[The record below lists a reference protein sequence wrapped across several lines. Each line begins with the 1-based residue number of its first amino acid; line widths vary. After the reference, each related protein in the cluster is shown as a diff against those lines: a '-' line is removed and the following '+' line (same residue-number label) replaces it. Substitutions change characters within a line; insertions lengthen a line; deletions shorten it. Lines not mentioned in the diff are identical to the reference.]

1 MFKRQSNGWKAILTL
16 SVGISN
22 ASSSLLALVHHF
34 KCISNP
40 APGHT
45 SKVRWQLLCPGPG
58 WFNNWQTPLAV
69 FSYHLA
75 VKHLTAI
82 WKMNEAKEVSYWC
95 GQCAMTCLLHKLLY
109 CYVKR
114 WFSSEMFMTFS
125 SAEKG
130 KSMLLLPK
138 YCKSDPYRNCC
149 RCRHYFRVRIHN
161 ILKHCDG
168 KKKHFQNNFILC
180 NSRDKMR
187 VR

>member
-95 GQCAMTCLLHKLLY
+95 GQCAMTCLLHRECTAMLKDDSHLKCLWLDIFQ
-109 CYVKR
+109 CEKSTVNQILTVIVVGVVIISVSVFIIFWNTVTGKK
-114 WFSSEMFMTFS
+114 TFS
-125 SAEKG
+125 KQFHS
-130 KSMLLLPK
+130 
-138 YCKSDPYRNCC
+138 
-149 RCRHYFRVRIHN
+149 V
-161 ILKHCDG
+161 
-168 KKKHFQNNFILC
+168 
-180 NSRDKMR
+180 
-187 VR
+187 